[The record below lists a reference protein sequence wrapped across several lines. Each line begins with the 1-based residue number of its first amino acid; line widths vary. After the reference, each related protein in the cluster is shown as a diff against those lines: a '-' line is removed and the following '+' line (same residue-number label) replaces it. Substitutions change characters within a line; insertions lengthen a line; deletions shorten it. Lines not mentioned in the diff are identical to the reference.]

1 MSYLASLKIIKLFS
15 IRGTKVGRRRK
26 RAARVV
32 VGGLVKLG
40 LRAGGAIRAPRKN
53 SQLAVG
59 RAEGD
64 G

>member
-1 MSYLASLKIIKLFS
+1 M
-15 IRGTKVGRRRK
+15 GRRRK